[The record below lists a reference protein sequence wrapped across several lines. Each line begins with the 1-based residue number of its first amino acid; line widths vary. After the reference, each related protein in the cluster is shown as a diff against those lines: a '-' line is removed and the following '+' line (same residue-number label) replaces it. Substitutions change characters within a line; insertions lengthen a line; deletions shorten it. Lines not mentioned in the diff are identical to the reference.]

1 MIQVGVE
8 EPFGWLMLTGACGD
22 AGFDVAVIGLRIC
35 AVVGEH
41 ARCELMPG
49 AGRELGGVGGVRGT
63 VCAEGD
69 GESEG

>member
-1 MIQVGVE
+1 MQVRVE
-8 EPFGWLMLTGACGD
+8 EPFGWLMLTGTCDD

-49 AGRELGGVGGVRGT
+49 AGRKLGGVWGVRGT
-63 VCAEGD
+63 VWAEGD
-69 GESEG
+69 WESEG